1 MAAPGFP
8 IPPDEAERLTAL
20 HRYDVLTGTPL
31 PDLHSIVELA
41 AYLAG
46 VPTAV
51 INMIDEETQNQIA
64 AVGFKGLITPRSDSM
79 CAITIVEPEPVV
91 LADASND
98 VRFKDNPWVN
108 GKIADVRFYAS
119 NQLREPGGHVLGTLC
134 VFDDRVR
141 ELTPEQEEALE
152 KLSRMVV
159 DVLELRRH
167 TELVR
172 EALAEVRA
180 TGEELARSNAALQEF
195 AGQVSHDLKN
205 PLTGVLGFVA
215 TLADM
220 PSVQADPAARMCAD
234 RALSS
239 ATRMWRTIDDVLSHA
254 SAGAAPYLTT
264 VPLEEVAD
272 HVIDDVEAAI
282 RSAGASVTVGKL
294 PTVLGDPT
302 QLRILLQN
310 VVSNALKF
318 REPGRAC
325 RIDITADVTDESWI
339 LRVADNGI
347 GIAPE
352 DRGRV
357 LEMFT
362 RLRPDIE
369 GSGIG
374 LSTVRR
380 IVTAHHAEL
389 SIDETPGGGTTISV
403 TLPRRRQAAAP
414 ELAAARH

>member
-1 MAAPGFP
+1 VAAPPFP
-8 IPPDEAERLTAL
+8 IPSDEAERLTAL
-20 HRYDVLTGTPL
+20 HRYDVLNGTPL
-31 PDLHSIVELA
+31 PDLNSIVELA
-41 AYLAG
+41 AYLVG

-51 INMIDEETQNQIA
+51 INMIDENTQNQIA
-64 AVGFKGLITPRSDSM
+64 AVGFKGLITPRQDSM
-79 CAITIVEPEPVV
+79 CAVTIVEPEPVV
-91 LADASND
+91 LPDASAD

-134 VFDDRVR
+134 VFDSEVR
-141 ELTPEQEEALE
+141 DLSPAQEQALE

-180 TGEELARSNAALQEF
+180 TSEELARSNAALEEF

-220 PSVQADPAARMCAD
+220 PVVMADPGARMCAD
-234 RALSS
+234 RAMSS

-264 VPLEEVAD
+264 VPLEDTAA

-282 RSAGASVTVGKL
+282 RSAGASVTVGRL

-302 QLRILLQN
+302 QLRVLLQN

-318 REPGRAC
+318 RDPSRPC
-325 RIDITADVTDESWI
+325 RIEITAQETDDSWV
-339 LRVADNGI
+339 LRVVDNGI

-362 RLRPDIE
+362 RLRPDIQ

-374 LSTVRR
+374 LATVRR

-389 SIDETPGGGTTISV
+389 AIEETPGGGTTISV
-403 TLPRRRQAAAP
+403 SLPRRRQAVAP
-414 ELAAARH
+414 ELATARH